1 MYLVAKAL
9 LAINKKFLMAF
20 SKCIHCNS
28 AKRNKVSEL
37 ARWLSDKDVSLWLA
51 DFPWSSRDLWL
62 TCDHFVGKVSAIGQ
76 PTKPTQ
82 PSIPFGSVNE

>member
-9 LAINKKFLMAF
+9 LAIKKKFLMAF

-37 ARWLSDKDVSLWLA
+37 AGWLSDKDVSLWLA
-51 DFPWSSRDLWL
+51 DFP
-62 TCDHFVGKVSAIGQ
+62 
-76 PTKPTQ
+76 
-82 PSIPFGSVNE
+82 